1 MSGHGGFL
9 ATGMDYAGKLVV
21 VDAANGAV
29 LSNTEITAG
38 GVAEIIYNECWGVAA
53 VPDGAATPTADAAG
67 GEVWTHVMSMS
78 MKCQR
83 NGMIDVSRGELDL
96 RHHVPCFM

>member
-1 MSGHGGFL
+1 MPR
-9 ATGMDYAGKLVV
+9 AAAPAGVG
-21 VDAANGAV
+21 AADD
-29 LSNTEITAG
+29 AG
-38 GVAEIIYNECWGVAA
+38 GAGVAA

-78 MKCQR
+78 TKCQR